1 MLNILLI
8 VKVQKSKLVLRWWI
22 VPRNSLITL
31 LGTELTN
38 TTGNQVE
45 RPTNRP
51 IIEKNINYKLLYKMV
66 ESAIEE
72 ILLEYPNDPV
82 VEKFRD
88 KVITNLKPVL
98 KEIIQE

>member
-1 MLNILLI
+1 
-8 VKVQKSKLVLRWWI
+8 

-98 KEIIQE
+98 KEIIQD

>member
-45 RPTNRP
+45 RPTNQP

-66 ESAIEE
+66 ESAVEE

-82 VEKFRD
+82 VDTLKEKI
-88 KVITNLKPVL
+88 ITNLKPVI
-98 KEIIQE
+98 KQIIQE

>member
-1 MLNILLI
+1 M
-8 VKVQKSKLVLRWWI
+8 
-22 VPRNSLITL
+22 PRNNLITL

-51 IIEKNINYKLLYKMV
+51 IVEKKINYQILYKMV
-66 ESAIEE
+66 ESAVEE

-82 VEKFRD
+82 VDKLKEKI
-88 KVITNLKPVL
+88 ITNLKPVI
-98 KEIIQE
+98 KQIIQE

>member
-1 MLNILLI
+1 M
-8 VKVQKSKLVLRWWI
+8 
-22 VPRNSLITL
+22 PRNNLITL

-51 IIEKNINYKLLYKMV
+51 IVEKKINYQILYKMV
-66 ESAIEE
+66 ESAVEE

-82 VEKFRD
+82 VKEFRD
-88 KVITNLKPVL
+88 KVITNLKPIL
-98 KEIIQE
+98 KEIIKE